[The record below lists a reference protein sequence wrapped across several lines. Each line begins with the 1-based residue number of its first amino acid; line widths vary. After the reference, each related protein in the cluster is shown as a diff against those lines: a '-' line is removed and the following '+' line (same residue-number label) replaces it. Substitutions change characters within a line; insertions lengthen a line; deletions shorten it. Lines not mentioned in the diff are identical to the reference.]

1 MIRYLYQRRNTET
14 LVRHFLFFIILC
26 FCSSALAQNTP
37 TIKLTGKIVN
47 TRMEPVPGVTMIL
60 KDANGDRLVKSSL
73 SNPDGTFTLT
83 ASNGRYVLQVSY
95 LNIVAY
101 QSKPIDLTEDVDLGI
116 IEIET
121 DARDLME
128 VVIRSVVSK
137 PLIQI
142 QGRKLVYNIE
152 NSSTSQGTNVLEA
165 LKKAPG
171 IIVNQDNTVTI
182 NGASGA
188 LVTINGRQTYLQAQ
202 ELAQLLKSMAS
213 SDLKS
218 IEIIKNPSAEYDA
231 AGTGGI
237 INLVLKKS
245 RAEGFN
251 GSINNGLAYGE
262 TIKQNT
268 NVNVNFR
275 KGNLNAFGS
284 YNHNFGYYAMDYD
297 NDRITGGKI
306 YLNANHDIDK
316 RYSIGSML
324 GADYA
329 IDTTKTVGIVLSANF
344 LPGPGLITPVT
355 QIFDQANNQLLQ
367 TLRSQSVYAKQTA
380 SRYNVNLNYR
390 YKGINNTSLDIDA
403 DYGFFDS
410 ATDNLSTNMFY
421 SPEGDFQSSNNFL
434 VTNGRNIKLYA
445 LKADYGFPVGTGRI
459 AIGAKRSSVDADNI
473 FNQYDANGSENIL
486 DINLS
491 NTFRFQEQITA
502 GYLRYEMPISDRFA
516 LDFGVRME
524 HTHSEGNLRP
534 RQGSNQ
540 NPTSVTRNYLDLFPT
555 AGLTFKTAHSGTYNL
570 SFARRIDR
578 PAYNSL
584 NPFSY
589 PVDALS
595 SWTGNPFLQPQ
606 YANSLSLQ
614 YSYKVTTIAIGY
626 THTSDLSNPITEVID
641 SGRVMSIPRNIG
653 FQNNISLT
661 LTQQLKLK
669 SWWTISITGI
679 GYYLENKVSTLE
691 FGSYRPAR
699 FSGTINLQQ
708 TFHLPGDI
716 TAEAVSIFNSQRI
729 AGLNSYVKGNSQ
741 IDLGLQKNLFNDKA
755 TLRLAATDVFLAN
768 RINSDTY
775 LKGLE
780 LHSTYVGESRQ
791 VRLNFTYRFGNSK
804 VKSKQERES
813 GLQSERQRL

>member
-1 MIRYLYQRRNTET
+1 MVFFKSGYL
-14 LVRHFLFFIILC
+14 ILL
-26 FCSSALAQNTP
+26 FCSLVIISSASLAQS
-37 TIKLTGKIVN
+37 KLNNSFKGTVKNSKSV
-47 TRMEPVPGVTMIL
+47 PVPDATVIL
-60 KDANGDRLVKSSL
+60 KDALSGRMVKNSL
-73 SNPDGTFTLT
+73 SNQDGTFTLAAPT
-83 ASNGRYVLQVSY
+83 GRYVLLVSY
-95 LNIVAY
+95 LNVVAY
-101 QSKPIDLTEDVDLGI
+101 QSKTINLTEDVDLGI

-121 DARDLME
+121 DSRNLME
-128 VVIRSVVSK
+128 VVIKSVVSK
-137 PLIQI
+137 PLVQI

-152 NSSTSQGTNVLEA
+152 NSSTSQGTNALEA
-165 LKKAPG
+165 LKKTPG

-188 LVTINGRQTYLQAQ
+188 LVTINGRQTYLQAEQ
-202 ELAQLLKSMAS
+202 LAQLLKSMAS
-213 SDLKS
+213 SDIKS

-237 INLVLKKS
+237 INLVLKKLT
-245 RAEGFN
+245 AEGFN
-251 GSINNGLAYGE
+251 GSINNGLAYGK

-268 NVNVNFR
+268 NLNLNFR
-275 KGNLNAFGS
+275 KGKLNAFGG
-284 YNHNFGYYAMDYD
+284 YNHNFGYYAMDYN
-297 NDRITGGKI
+297 NDRITDGKI
-306 YLNANHDIDK
+306 YLNSNHDIDK
-316 RYSIGSML
+316 RYSIGSTL

-367 TLRSQSVYAKQTA
+367 TLRSQSVYSKQTA
-380 SRYNVNLNYR
+380 NRYNVNLNYR
-390 YKGINNTSLDIDA
+390 YKGNNNTTLDIDA

-410 ATDNLSTNMFY
+410 ATDNLSTNTFY
-421 SPEGDFQSSNNFL
+421 SSEGIFQSSNDFL
-434 VTNGRNIKLYA
+434 VTNGRDIQLYA
-445 LKADYGFPVGTGRI
+445 LKADYGFPVGNGRI

-473 FNQYDANGSENIL
+473 FNQYDANGSDNIL
-486 DINLS
+486 DISLS
-491 NTFRFQEQITA
+491 NTFQFREQITA
-502 GYLRYEMPISDRFA
+502 GYLKYEMPISDKIN
-516 LDFGVRME
+516 LDIGMRME
-524 HTHSEGNLRP
+524 NTHSEGNLQP
-534 RQGSNQ
+534 TAGSSQ
-540 NPTSVTRNYLDLFPT
+540 TSTSVTRNYLDLFPT
-555 AGLTFKTAHSGTYNL
+555 AGLNFKTEQHGAYNL
-570 SFARRIDR
+570 SFTRRIDR

-606 YANSLSLQ
+606 YANSLLLQ

-641 SGRVMSIPRNIG
+641 SGRVISIPRNIG
-653 FQNNISLT
+653 SQNNFNLT

-669 SWWTISITGI
+669 SWWNISITGI

-708 TFHLPGDI
+708 TFRLPGNI
-716 TAEAVSIFNSQRI
+716 TAEAISIINSQRI

-741 IDLGLQKNLFNDKA
+741 VDLGLQKNLFKDKA

-768 RINSDTY
+768 RINTDTY
-775 LKGLE
+775 LNSLQ

-804 VKSKQERES
+804 VKSKQDRES
-813 GLQSERQRL
+813 GLQSEKQRL